1 MLQRR
6 PRRCASRNAGL
17 VPAFSFGHVAAV
29 HPEGPR
35 VAKHLRIM
43 VTGWVACLAACS
55 QLPRQAPTARPQGDA
70 TWHAVVPAGTAR
82 YELAMGEVSSGAAPD
97 RRVTPVYP
105 AALLARCPP
114 PVEVRALLIV
124 SAAGKVDDV
133 RVDDEASAGAERRLY
148 IEAVKTAAI
157 QWSFL
162 PLKVERWAADA
173 NGESH
178 VVDSQTRPFS
188 LAYDFHFECY
198 AGAARVTS
206 DDAASAPGHGAK

>member
-1 MLQRR
+1 MVKSFRIVCLA
-6 PRRCASRNAGL
+6 CA
-17 VPAFSFGHVAAV
+17 
-29 HPEGPR
+29 
-35 VAKHLRIM
+35 
-43 VTGWVACLAACS
+43 TWLAACS
-55 QLPRQAPTARPQGDA
+55 HVPPQASASRPQGDA
-70 TWHAVVPAGTAR
+70 TWHAVMVPAGTAR
-82 YELAMGEVSSGAAPD
+82 YELALGEVSSGAAPD

-114 PVEVRALLIV
+114 PEEVRALLVV

-133 RVDDEASAGAERRLY
+133 RVDDAASADADRRLY

-178 VVDSQTRPFS
+178 VVDSRTRPFS

-198 AGAARVTS
+198 GGAARVTTG
-206 DDAASAPGHGAK
+206 DAASATGHGAK